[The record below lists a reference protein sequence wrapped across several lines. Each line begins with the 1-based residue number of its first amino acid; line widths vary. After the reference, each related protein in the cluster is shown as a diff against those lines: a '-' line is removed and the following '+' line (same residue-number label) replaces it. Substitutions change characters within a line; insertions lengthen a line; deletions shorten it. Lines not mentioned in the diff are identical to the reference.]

1 MRPFSLCLFFLIVS
15 LFSLPAFSSD
25 TLSPAGRWKTIDD
38 KTAKPKSI
46 MNIVMKGD
54 TLVATIDSLYR
65 EPGEDP
71 DPVCDKCTGWRKDKK
86 VKGLTITDRLAKRGN
101 EWSGGWITDPNNG
114 KAYRCII
121 KIQDS
126 GAKLEVRGYI
136 GFSLIGRSQYWYKI
150 K

>member
-1 MRPFSLCLFFLIVS
+1 MKSFSVYLFFFSLLLCS
-15 LFSLPAFSSD
+15 SSAFSSD
-25 TLSPAGRWKTIDD
+25 SLSPAGRWKTIDD

-46 MNIVMKGD
+46 MSITMKGD

-71 DPVCDKCTGWRKDKK
+71 DPICDKCTGWRKDKK

-101 EWSGGWITDPNNG
+101 EWSGGWITDPDNG

-121 KIQDS
+121 KVQDS
-126 GAKLEVRGYI
+126 GARLEVRGYI